1 MRTWPAAIERAK
13 ALHAAGKSCDDIAR
27 MLATEGY
34 TTPRGLAH
42 WNVSTVWKMWKGY
55 ITK

>member
-13 ALHAAGKSCDDIAR
+13 ALHAAGKSTDEIAR
-27 MLATEGY
+27 MLGTEGY
-34 TTPRGLAH
+34 TTQTGLTY

-55 ITK
+55 TTK